1 MAALQTEY
9 KKAKNQKQN
18 ASEQAVR
25 HTGEAIK
32 NESVRQ
38 LGENAGAGMGA
49 AADWR
54 AGSSAA
60 GGLYGLSDA
69 TMAGLAQYGQQYA
82 PSQSVL
88 DAQDYLKSVMDS
100 GPGSFQSRY
109 TGQIASLY
117 NQIMNRPAF
126 VYDVNKDPLFQ
137 QYKDQYTVQGQRAM
151 QDVMGQAAALT
162 GGYGNSWGSTAGYQ
176 AYQYYLQLLNDR
188 IPELEQRAFD
198 KYKYEG
204 EELRRNM
211 DMTNQLDSID
221 YGRYRD
227 TVADWQASVNAAASA
242 YSTAANS
249 DMAMWQNM
257 QDYYKSLAAMEN
269 SNYWNEQD
277 MAYQRDKAAMDDA
290 YRRDQLAQSQSQ
302 YEADLAF
309 RQAQLAQSQRQWE
322 AEQAL
327 AQAKFNLQLRQYEDA
342 LAKTLGGGGSGGGSN
357 GNTEARSSAP
367 AQEALVYPVLPAN
380 AAAIA
385 KNPISASVLS
395 PTATR
400 GITQTE
406 WDTMQRAMANTYNN
420 SIQKAN
426 QEQAALQALA
436 KANGASGLT
445 ALMVNAAKNK
455 AVISDAAGLNKKKQ
469 SGKNK

>member
-1 MAALQTEY
+1 MAALQTEL
-9 KKAKNQKQN
+9 KKSNNQKQHL
-18 ASEQAVR
+18 SEQAVL
-25 HTGEAIK
+25 HTGGPIP
-32 NESVRQ
+32 NGQ
-38 LGENAGAGMGA
+38 NGENASVGMRA
-49 AADWR
+49 AADLQ
-54 AGSSAA
+54 AGGSAAA
-60 GGLYGLSDA
+60 GGMYGLSDA
-69 TMAGLAQYGQQYA
+69 TRAGLAQYGQQYT

-88 DAQDYLKSVMDS
+88 DAQDYLKSVMNS

-109 TGQIASLY
+109 TSQIASLY

-126 VYDVNKDPLFQ
+126 AYDVNKDPLFQ

-176 AYQYYLQLLNDR
+176 AYQYYLQMLNDR

-204 EELRRNM
+204 DELRRNM

-242 YSTAANS
+242 YSAAASS

-290 YRRDQLAQSQSQ
+290 YRRDQLAQNQNQ

-309 RQAQLAQSQRQWE
+309 KQAQLAQSQRQWE

-327 AQAKFNLQLRQYEDA
+327 AQAKFDLQLRQYEDA
-342 LAKTLGGGGSGGGSN
+342 LAKALGGGGSGSGGS
-357 GNTEARSSAP
+357 GKTEAQPLSS
-367 AQEALVYPVLPAN
+367 AQEALVYPTLPAN

-385 KNPISASVLS
+385 KNPLSASVLS

-400 GITQTE
+400 GITQSKWNE
-406 WDTMQRAMANTYNN
+406 MQNAMANTYNN

-426 QEQAALQALA
+426 QEQAALQALT

-445 ALMVNAAKNK
+445 ALMVNAAKNR
-455 AVISDAAGLNKKKQ
+455 VVTGNAASVNVNKKKQ